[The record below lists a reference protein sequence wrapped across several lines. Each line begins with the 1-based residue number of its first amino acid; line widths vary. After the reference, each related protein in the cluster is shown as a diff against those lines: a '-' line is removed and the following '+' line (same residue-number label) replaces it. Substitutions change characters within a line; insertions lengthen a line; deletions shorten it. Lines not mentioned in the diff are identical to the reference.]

1 VSMQR
6 RVGWRQFGTGP
17 GCGSAGPQSGGSS
30 PVQSRFGTGAPAA
43 AGEVHNPAASAAR
56 PQATPILNLLA
67 TGRGC

>member
-1 VSMQR
+1 MQR

-17 GCGSAGPQSGGSS
+17 GWGCVGLPSGGRGA
-30 PVQSRFGTGAPAA
+30 VQSRFGTEAPAA
-43 AGEVHNPAASAAR
+43 GGETHNPAASAAR